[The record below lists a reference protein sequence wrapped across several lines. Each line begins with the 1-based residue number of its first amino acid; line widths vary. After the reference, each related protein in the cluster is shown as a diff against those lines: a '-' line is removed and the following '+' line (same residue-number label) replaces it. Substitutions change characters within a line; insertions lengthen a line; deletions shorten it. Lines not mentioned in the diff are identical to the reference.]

1 MSLIIFIIKPLHQIH
16 YLSGEMKKLSS
27 IGIDKYVKIKRLS
40 IEIHLKMHSNEYYKW
55 KEAVWSRAS
64 EEKYSF
70 GGI

>member
-1 MSLIIFIIKPLHQIH
+1 
-16 YLSGEMKKLSS
+16 MKKLSS

-40 IEIHLKMHSNEYYKW
+40 TEIHLKMHSNEYYKW